1 MKYINSF
8 TSELVQATDIL
19 TKQFSLLILQL
30 EYYNTSMLTA
40 SKLTKRYGNVIPVDS
55 LDFTIEKGEI
65 VGLLGANGAGKS
77 TTMNM
82 LTGCIP
88 PSSGEVIVF
97 GSNMAEDPIRAK
109 RHIGYLPE
117 IPPLYGDMNV
127 NEQLMFVAQLR
138 SMDKNLRKSELDR
151 VCELTNITDMR
162 KRMIKQ
168 LSKGYRQ
175 RVGMAQ
181 AMIGSPQLLI
191 LDEPTAGLDPKQILD
206 MRQLILSLKDQHTII
221 ISSHI
226 LAEISSVCTRL
237 LIMKNGKLVADS
249 SPEQLGNAHTGGNQL
264 ALRIKGNPQRV
275 RAALGTVLGIT
286 ELQVEDSPEPGY
298 TDAIVSLEGGSETG
312 VDIKETGVAIRKTGD
327 DIRES
332 IFFALAAASCPA
344 VMMKPTKPTL
354 EEIFMRLTA

>member
-1 MKYINSF
+1 MP
-8 TSELVQATDIL
+8 
-19 TKQFSLLILQL
+19 ILQL

-40 SKLTKRYGNVIPVDS
+40 SKLTKWYGNVISADS
-55 LDFTIEKGEI
+55 LDFAIEKGEV

-88 PSSGEVIVF
+88 PSSGEVVVVGI
-97 GSNMAEDPIRAK
+97 SMAEDPIQAK

-117 IPPLYGDMNV
+117 IPPLYADMSV
-127 NEQLMFVAQLR
+127 NEQLMFVTQLR
-138 SMDKNLRKSELDR
+138 SLDKNLRRTEIDR

-181 AMIGSPQLLI
+181 ALIGSPQLLI
-191 LDEPTAGLDPKQILD
+191 LDEPTAGLDPKQIRD

-237 LIMKNGKLVADS
+237 LIMKSGKLVADS
-249 SPEQLGNAHTGGNQL
+249 SPEQLGNAHAGGNQL
-264 ALRIKGNPQRV
+264 ALRIKGNPQHV
-275 RAALGTVLGIT
+275 RRILATVQGIS
-286 ELQVEDSPEPGY
+286 ELQVQDSPEPGY
-298 TDAIVSLEGGSETG
+298 SDAIVSLEGNLETG
-312 VDIKETGVAIRKTGD
+312 L
-327 DIRES
+327 DIREA
-332 IFFALAAASCPA
+332 IFFALAGASCPA
-344 VMMKPTKPTL
+344 VMIKSTKPTL

>member
-1 MKYINSF
+1 MQK
-8 TSELVQATDIL
+8 TDIL
-19 TKQFSLLILQL
+19 TEQISLQILPL

-40 SKLTKRYGNVIPVDS
+40 SRLTKQYGNVISANS
-55 LDFTIEKGEI
+55 LDFTIQKGEV

-97 GSNMAEDPIRAK
+97 GSNMGEDPIQAK

-117 IPPLYGDMNV
+117 IPPLYADMSV

-138 SMDKNLRKSELDR
+138 SLGKGQRNSEIDR
-151 VCELTNITDMR
+151 VCELVNITDMR

-181 AMIGSPQLLI
+181 ALIGSPQLLI
-191 LDEPTAGLDPKQILD
+191 LDEPTAGLDPKQIMD
-206 MRQLILSLKDQHTII
+206 MRQLILSLKEQHTII

-249 SPEQLGNAHTGGNQL
+249 SPEQLGNAHAGGNQL
-264 ALRIKGNPQRV
+264 ALRIKGSTQRV
-275 RAALGTVLGIT
+275 RTVLATVRGIP
-286 ELQVEDSPEPGY
+286 ELQVEESPEPGY
-298 TDAIVSLEGGSETG
+298 SDAVVSLEGGLETG
-312 VDIKETGVAIRKTGD
+312 M
-327 DIRES
+327 DIRET
-332 IFFALAAASCPA
+332 IFFALAGASCPA
-344 VMMKPTKPTL
+344 VMIKSTKPTL
-354 EEIFMRLTA
+354 EEIFIRLTA

>member
-1 MKYINSF
+1 
-8 TSELVQATDIL
+8 
-19 TKQFSLLILQL
+19 
-30 EYYNTSMLTA
+30 MLTA
-40 SKLTKRYGNVIPVDS
+40 SKLTKRYGNVISADS
-55 LDFTIEKGEI
+55 LDFTIDKGEI

-88 PSSGEVIVF
+88 PSSGEVVVF
-97 GSNMAEDPIRAK
+97 GSNMAEDPIQAK

-117 IPPLYGDMNV
+117 IPPLYADMSV

-138 SMDKNLRKSELDR
+138 SLDKNLRRSELDR
-151 VCELTNITDMR
+151 VCELANITDMR

-175 RVGMAQ
+175 RVGLAQ

-191 LDEPTAGLDPKQILD
+191 LDEPTAGLDPRQIMD

-249 SPEQLGNAHTGGNQL
+249 SPERLGNAHEGGNQL
-264 ALRIKGNPQRV
+264 ALRIKGSPQRI
-275 RAALGTVLGIT
+275 RAALETVQGIT
-286 ELQVEDSPEPGY
+286 ELKIDDSPEPGY
-298 TDAIVSLEGGSETG
+298 TDALVSLEGGPETG
-312 VDIKETGVAIRKTGD
+312 VDVKETGVAFGKTGD

-332 IFFALAAASCPA
+332 IFFALASASCPA
-344 VMMKPTKPTL
+344 VMIKSTKPTL
-354 EEIFMRLTA
+354 EEIFIRLTA

>member
-1 MKYINSF
+1 
-8 TSELVQATDIL
+8 
-19 TKQFSLLILQL
+19 
-30 EYYNTSMLTA
+30 MLTA
-40 SKLTKRYGNVIPVDS
+40 SKLTKLYGNVISADS

-97 GSNMAEDPIRAK
+97 GSNMAEDPIQAK

-117 IPPLYGDMNV
+117 IPPLYADMSV

-138 SMDKNLRKSELDR
+138 SLDKNIRKGELDR
-151 VCELTNITDMR
+151 VCELANITDMR

-181 AMIGSPQLLI
+181 AMIGSPPLLI

-206 MRQLILSLKDQHTII
+206 MRQLVLSLKDQHTII

-275 RAALGTVLGIT
+275 RAALGTVHGIS
-286 ELQVEDSPEPGY
+286 ELQVDNSPEPGY
-298 TDAIVSLEGGSETG
+298 TDALVSLEGGPGTG
-312 VDIKETGVAIRKTGD
+312 IDIQASGTASREAGA

-344 VMMKPTKPTL
+344 VMIKPTKPTL
-354 EEIFMRLTA
+354 EEIFIRLTA

>member
-1 MKYINSF
+1 
-8 TSELVQATDIL
+8 
-19 TKQFSLLILQL
+19 
-30 EYYNTSMLTA
+30 MLTA
-40 SKLTKRYGNVIPVDS
+40 SKLTKRYGNVISADS

-88 PSSGEVIVF
+88 PSSGEVTVF
-97 GSNMAEDPIRAK
+97 GSNMAEDPIQAK

-117 IPPLYGDMNV
+117 IPPLYADMNV

-138 SMDKNLRKSELDR
+138 SLDKNQRKTELDR

-264 ALRIKGNPQRV
+264 TLRIKGNPQRV
-275 RAALGTVLGIT
+275 RAALETVSGIT
-286 ELQVEDSPEPGY
+286 GLQVEDSPEPGY
-298 TDAIVSLEGGSETG
+298 ADALVSLEGDPETR
-312 VDIKETGVAIRKTGD
+312 VDSQATSTAGKGTGTD
-327 DIRES
+327 TRES

-354 EEIFMRLTA
+354 EEIFIRLTA

>member
-1 MKYINSF
+1 MP
-8 TSELVQATDIL
+8 
-19 TKQFSLLILQL
+19 ILQL

-40 SKLTKRYGNVIPVDS
+40 TKLTKRYGNAISVDS
-55 LDFTIEKGEI
+55 LAFTIEKGEV

-88 PSSGEVIVF
+88 PTSGEVVVS
-97 GSNMAEDPIRAK
+97 GHSMAEDPIRAK

-117 IPPLYGDMNV
+117 IPPLYADLSV

-138 SMDKNLRKSELDR
+138 SLDKSLQSGELDR
-151 VCELTNITDMR
+151 VCELANITDMR

-181 AMIGSPQLLI
+181 ALIGSPQLLI
-191 LDEPTAGLDPKQILD
+191 LDEPTAGLDPKQIID

-249 SPEQLGNAHTGGNQL
+249 SPEQLGNTHAGGNQL
-264 ALRIKGNPQRV
+264 AMRIKGSTQQIQT
-275 RAALGTVLGIT
+275 ALATVQGIT
-286 ELQVEDSPEPGY
+286 EILVDDSPEPGY
-298 TDAIVSLEGGSETG
+298 SDAVVSLEGNLEAGL
-312 VDIKETGVAIRKTGD
+312 
-327 DIRES
+327 DIREA
-332 IFFALAAASCPA
+332 IFFALAGVSCPA
-344 VMMKPTKPTL
+344 VMIKSTKPTL
-354 EEIFMRLTA
+354 EEIFIRLTA